1 MPKDINIDF
10 VLLWVDSSDSI
21 WREQYLTYQKEEKLQ
36 SDEKFFRDWDNL
48 HYIFRAFEQFTPW
61 VRKIHFVTQGH
72 LPHWLNTTH
81 PKLHIVEHQEILDR
95 SDLPTF
101 NSNAIEA
108 NIHRID
114 GLSEHFVLFNDDLFI
129 TKPLI
134 KERFF
139 LDGLPRDLLVLNALS
154 SSSGVG
160 HFVLNNLEIIN
171 KYFDKRQAMKKNIA
185 HYFHYK
191 YGFDM
196 LRNIVLL
203 PWRRFTGFVDPHQPQ
218 PFLKSTFEKVWSL
231 ERRVL
236 ADTSASRFRA
246 CSDTNQYLFRYW
258 QLIEGDFVPLS
269 MCDAKFLTLTIEA
282 IKDGTIKKLLSS
294 DRYALLC
301 LNDSDIIADKNS
313 FLEAKKILS
322 EALQSILPHKS
333 SYEL

>member
-1 MPKDINIDF
+1 MPKDIDIDF
-10 VLLWVDSSDSI
+10 VLLWVDSSDSA
-21 WREQYLTYQKEEKLQ
+21 WREQYLSYQKEEKLQ

-48 HYIFRAFEQFTPW
+48 QYIFRAFAHFTPW

-72 LPHWLNTTH
+72 LPKWIDIKE
-81 PKLHIVEHQEILDR
+81 PKLHIVEHQEIFSK

-101 NSNAIEA
+101 NANAIEV
-108 NIHRID
+108 NIDKID
-114 GLSEHFVLFNDDLFI
+114 GLSEHFVLFNDDCFI
-129 TKPLI
+129 TKPLA

-171 KYFDKRQAMKKNIA
+171 RYFDKRQTMKKNIL
-185 HYFHYK
+185 HYFHYQ

-196 LRNIVLL
+196 IRNIVLL
-203 PWRRFTGFVDPHQPQ
+203 PWGRFTGFVDPHQPQ

-231 ERRVL
+231 ETKIL
-236 ADTSASRFRA
+236 ADTSASKFRE

-258 QLIEGDFVPLS
+258 QLAEGKFVPIG
-269 MCDAKFLTLTIEA
+269 MRDAKFVTLSLEA
-282 IKDGTIKKLLSS
+282 IKDGTINNLLSN

-301 LNDSDIIADKNS
+301 LNDSDIIADEDS
-313 FLEAKKILS
+313 FLKAKKILS
-322 EALQSILPHKS
+322 EALQSILPEKS